1 MTNEPTRFPG
11 ADTAGAR
18 IMAQAWTEA
27 YVALWRGEPAAAA
40 FAEWLAA
47 FWVEHLPNPD
57 GSADAAS
64 LYAMV
69 EGEIEWYDRDGFV
82 TGHLP
87 GQRGGYRLPRE
98 LVMTYPWVALAA
110 AA

>member
-1 MTNEPTRFPG
+1 MTNQPTRFPG

-27 YVALWRGEPAAAA
+27 YVALWRGEPAAAT
-40 FAEWLAA
+40 FAVWLAP
-47 FWVEHLPNPD
+47 FWVEHLPDPD
-57 GSADAAS
+57 GSAHATS

-82 TGHLP
+82 TGYLP
-87 GQRGGYRLPRE
+87 GQSGGYRLPRE
-98 LVMTYPWVALAA
+98 LVMTYPWVALASA
-110 AA
+110 A

>member
-1 MTNEPTRFPG
+1 MTTRPTQFPG
-11 ADTAGAR
+11 GDTTGAR

-27 YVALWRGEPAAAA
+27 YVALWRGEEAAAS
-40 FAEWLAA
+40 FAEWLAG
-47 FWVEHLPNPD
+47 FWVEDLPLPD

-69 EGEIEWYDRDGFV
+69 NGEIEWYDRDGFV

-87 GQRGGYRLPRE
+87 GSAGGYRLPRE
-98 LVMTYPWVALAA
+98 VVMTYPWVALESAA
-110 AA
+110 

>member
-1 MTNEPTRFPG
+1 MSGRPTRFPG
-11 ADTAGAR
+11 GDTAGAR

-27 YVALWRGEPAAAA
+27 YVALWRGEETAGT
-40 FAEWLAA
+40 FAEWLAE
-47 FWVEHLPNPD
+47 FWVEQLPQPED
-57 GSADAAS
+57 SADASS

-87 GQRGGYRLPRE
+87 GQAGGYRLPRE
-98 LVMTYPWVALAA
+98 LVMSYPWVALESAA
-110 AA
+110 